1 MDADATLHC
10 ETKPVIYL
18 CCRDVADPVELLA
31 WPGFYSHMTIGG
43 QDAVSGAW
51 RGGGNLGQLPSLEFE
66 NDDVIYCFRAKH
78 TQKKSLAPSVV
89 T

>member
-1 MDADATLHC
+1 MIYEAYAVDADTALHC

-18 CCRDVADPVELLA
+18 RCRDVADPVELLA

-51 RGGGNLGQLPSLEFE
+51 RHGRQQGGQGGAGGGRILPPPPG
-66 NDDVIYCFRAKH
+66 I
-78 TQKKSLAPSVV
+78 
-89 T
+89 